1 MRIVISLGGSLITR
15 ELTANNI
22 KKYGDVLKRIKDM
35 GHQLAVVC
43 GGGKVAREYINV
55 AKELGVNNTIAD
67 QIGILATFLNA
78 YLIIAALG
86 EYAYRE
92 PLKRVNDLEKY
103 MYTDKILVFGGNE
116 PGVSTDFDAAILAE
130 YFNADLLIN
139 ATNVDGVYEENPRK
153 NPNARKFD
161 ELSYSKFEE
170 IILKNKQAPGKYE
183 LFDISALKIIE
194 RSKIKL
200 IVLNGIDPENI
211 LKAVVGEKIGT
222 LIH

>member
-22 KKYGDVLKRIKDM
+22 RKYGEVLKRIKDM
-35 GHQLAVVC
+35 GHQVVVVC
-43 GGGKVAREYINV
+43 GGGKVAREYIDV
-55 AKELGVNNTIAD
+55 AEKLGANNTIAD

-92 PLKRVNDLEKY
+92 PLKRVNDLEKHI
-103 MYTDKILVFGGNE
+103 YTDKILVFGGNE

-130 YFNADLLIN
+130 YFNADLFIN
-139 ATNVDGVYEENPRK
+139 ATNVDGVYEEDPKK
-153 NPNARKFD
+153 NPNARRFD
-161 ELSYSKFEE
+161 ELNYSKFEE
-170 IILKNKQAPGKYE
+170 IILKNKQAPGKYK
-183 LFDISALKIIE
+183 LFDITAFKIIE
-194 RSKIKL
+194 RSRIKL
-200 IVLNGIDPENI
+200 IVLSGIEPENI
-211 LKAVVGEKIGT
+211 LKAVRGEKIGT